1 MGLSQLKAMLRA
13 VGQPMDVESFVR
25 TYAQFCAY
33 VRTDL
38 YVRTVLYV
46 RTHRFV
52 RTYVSASWFQK
63 QAEGQVPEAIINN
76 LGLWPWR
83 RAHPS

>member
-1 MGLSQLKAMLRA
+1 MGFSQLKAMRRA

-25 TYAQFCAY
+25 TYAQFCAH
-33 VRTDL
+33 VRT
-38 YVRTVLYV
+38 TWYV

-76 LGLWPWR
+76 LGLSPWR